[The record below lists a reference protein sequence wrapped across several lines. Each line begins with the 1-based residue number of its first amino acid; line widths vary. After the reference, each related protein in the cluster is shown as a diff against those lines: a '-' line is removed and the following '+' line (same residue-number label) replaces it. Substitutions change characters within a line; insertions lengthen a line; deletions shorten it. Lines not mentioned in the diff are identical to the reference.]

1 MVSERANIYNEPRV
15 IFELTNKSVEEITTI
30 DFSSLKPKPLEE
42 SQA

>member
-30 DFSSLKPKPLEE
+30 DFDSLNPKPAEE

>member
-1 MVSERANIYNEPRV
+1 MVSERANIYDEPKV

-30 DFSSLKPKPLEE
+30 DIDSLKTKPAEE